1 MSWFVVRTKPRQEI
15 KAKLNLEN
23 QGFTHY
29 LPELIRDNGKV
40 EALFPGYIFIKNQAG
55 PTPFDKIRSTYGVL
69 NYVRFGDYIAM
80 LNDDVIEALR
90 NRDESLVRR
99 DIYQANQKVRIT
111 DGPFKDLEAIYQC
124 RSGKDRVILLLNLLN
139 SKQRIEMPDQYVRSA

>member
-1 MSWFVVRTKPRQEI
+1 MSWFVVRTKPRQET

>member
-1 MSWFVVRTKPRQEI
+1 MNWFVVRTKPRQEL

-29 LPELIRDNGKV
+29 LPELTRDNGKV

-69 NYVRFGDYIAM
+69 NYVRFGEYIAM
-80 LNDDVIEALR
+80 LTDEVIEAIR
-90 NRDESLVRR
+90 NRDESSEQR
-99 DIYQANQKVRIT
+99 DIYQENQKVRIT
-111 DGPFKDLEAIYQC
+111 EGPFKDLEAIYQC

-139 SKQRIEMPDQYVRSA
+139 SKQSIEMPDRYVSSA